1 LSKKIIFPFFS
12 FLLVLFSFF
21 QLINLKP
28 KINPNSDKN
37 IFLSQLKHALNIS
50 QIDINNLKLRDFD
63 QEIEFYTQ
71 DCQIILSQTKDP
83 YWQVGILQ
91 QIFKTA
97 KIRGKE
103 ISLIDLSNQHPYATL
118 KNN

>member
-1 LSKKIIFPFFS
+1 MVFLLIIFS
-12 FLLVLFSFF
+12 LFQIVS
-21 QLINLKP
+21 LKP
-28 KINPNSDKN
+28 KINPHSDKN
-37 IFLSQLKHALNIS
+37 IFLSRLKHALNIG
-50 QIDINNLKLRDFD
+50 QIEISRLELRDFN
-63 QEIEFYTQ
+63 QEVEFYIQ
-71 DCQIILSQTKDP
+71 NCQVILSQKKDP

-103 ISLIDLSNQHPYATL
+103 ISLVDLSGQHPYATL